1 MSDLLPINATRQERS
16 LAQTTARISAVGCP
30 VKDVWNAETC
40 SAEVLPWLAWAVS
53 VTTWNSGWTERQK
66 RNVVAAS
73 IENHRIKGTVASVK
87 EAAAAFGTIVV
98 TEWWQTSPQG
108 TPFTFTA
115 KLSLPSIS
123 YDLQASIVDAVLSSK
138 PARCSGVVAVVN
150 NADLQMALGCY
161 LRAATYTRFQ
171 ATLN

>member
-16 LAQTTARISAVGCP
+16 LAQTTARISAVGAP
-30 VKDVWNAETC
+30 IKSVWNPETC
-40 SAEVLPWLAWAVS
+40 SAEVLPWLAWALS
-53 VTTWNSGWTERQK
+53 VNSWNSAWTERQK

-87 EAAAAFGTIVV
+87 EAAAAFGTIVI
-98 TEWWQTSPQG
+98 TEWWETSPQG

-115 KLSLPSIS
+115 KMSLPSIS
-123 YDLQASIVDAVLSSK
+123 YDLQASIVDAVLASK